1 MRNHSALNKYW
12 WHRLIKVI
20 FYIITIIIFLVSFL
34 IFYSQTSFAGS
45 FEGILEK
52 LQEKKLNEILTKEQ
66 VPEKVIEG
74 YKEWGMSD
82 YEINQLFKKE
92 YTRGD
97 FYNLNDEIKLKIK
110 NGKTINDDIL
120 TKYSVEPKTIN
131 LMYEYGLTGK
141 EINAFFDGKYTR
153 GEFEKY
159 IDKITKEISDKK
171 QKKLEK
177 ELNEKKFWNGIKN
190 FFLNILNLIII
201 LLKSFLITGI
211 WIILS
216 LLFYYK
222 GIIYI
227 IFGDKEIK

>member
-34 IFYSQTSFAGS
+34 IFYSQTSFAWS
-45 FEGILEK
+45 FEWILEK

-66 VPEKVIEG
+66 VPEKVIEW
-74 YKEWGMSD
+74 YKEWWMSD

-92 YTRGD
+92 YTRWD

-110 NGKTINDDIL
+110 NWKTINDDIL

-131 LMYEYGLTGK
+131 LMYEYWLTGK
-141 EINAFFDGKYTR
+141 EINAFFDWKYTR
-153 GEFEKY
+153 WEFEKY

-177 ELNEKKFWNGIKN
+177 ELNEKKFWNWIKN

-201 LLKSFLITGI
+201 LLKSFLITWI

-222 GIIYI
+222 WIIYI
-227 IFGDKEIK
+227 IFWDKEIK